1 MGQCFSQ
8 GTKEDSMGD
17 QGLLSFGPMA
27 MDAPTFEGDCKVDVR
42 RPSVKNVTARAKET
56 QSNGIG
62 RQRRRVAVAAQGIHS
77 LTDEAIAKYPKT
89 TKVVQMLLGVMDD
102 NMLFQ
107 GLSLA
112 AKQAIVESMSPQ
124 YVESGC
130 DVIRQ
135 GDLDGQEFYVV
146 EKGRF
151 CVTKRVEREG
161 KEDIVVLG
169 NDFGTSFAFGDLA
182 LLYDAPRS
190 ATVTATS
197 SGKLWKME
205 RHVYQ
210 AIKHAHSKQ
219 IEVRKSDAIQSIP
232 LLRSL
237 PLEQKSLLC
246 EAMVLEEFMEGDFI
260 VTQGDVGSMFY
271 MIDEGTVEVLVDGE
285 VVTSLSKGS
294 YFGERALIRDDVRS
308 ADVRCS
314 TATVACFTITREV
327 FNSLFSSLEH
337 AWVYS
342 VLRNV
347 SVLSALTDEQMLQ
360 VSKAMEPVHM
370 AEGQTI
376 FNVGDAG
383 DAFYIIEKGICKLI
397 ASNGQVLAE
406 CSEGHC
412 FGEKALLT
420 DAPRAASAVAWTDV
434 SLLRCGRETFEE
446 HLGNLKTLMT
456 IWKVKALS
464 KVPLLQHVGQNGLED
479 MCEKLQEETFEDGD
493 LICKEG
499 DVGDSFYI
507 LQSGTCVVIKA
518 QGTGHKAIA
527 RLEPGQYFGEIALLR
542 DDPRTATIKAT
553 SPVKLLVLKREHFFD
568 VVKDFYQA
576 LTMKIGK
583 IDAQDSGHSHLPSK
597 LCPGDLK
604 ILKTL
609 GHGAF
614 GKVYLVRCRHNNMKY
629 ALKCIKKE
637 KVIASKL
644 TEHVVREKQVM
655 EHLQSP
661 FLVSLAASFQDRRH
675 LYMLMRL
682 AEGGELFNYL
692 SNRSSSLSENEAKFY
707 AGCVVMGLDYLHER
721 GVSWRDL
728 KPENILLDISGYAV
742 LTDFGFAKM
751 IPTGSKSFTMCGTP
765 EYLAPEMILQSG
777 HNHAVDWWSL
787 GILIFEMVAGKPP
800 FCDEDR
806 VTMFKSITN
815 ISYRMPSHFSW
826 ELQNLISSLLVK
838 TPSKRLGYFG
848 AAAIKSHPWFSGFD
862 WDALSNRDL
871 TPPYIPPAAAH
882 TNSEIQQSDSD
893 SSPFEESQS
902 PVNYGQFA
910 RAFEDFDSIRVG
922 KKYS

>member
-27 MDAPTFEGDCKVDVR
+27 MDAPTFEGDCKVDVQ
-42 RPSVKNVTARAKET
+42 RPSVKNVAARAKET

-146 EKGRF
+146 EKGTF
-151 CVTKRVEREG
+151 CVTKRVEKEG

-271 MIDEGTVEVLVDGE
+271 MIDEGTVEVLVDGA

-360 VSKAMEPVHM
+360 LSKAMEPLHM

-383 DAFYIIEKGICKLI
+383 DAFYIIEKGI
-397 ASNGQVLAE
+397 S
-406 CSEGHC
+406 
-412 FGEKALLT
+412 
-420 DAPRAASAVAWTDV
+420 
-434 SLLRCGRETFEE
+434 
-446 HLGNLKTLMT
+446 
-456 IWKVKALS
+456 
-464 KVPLLQHVGQNGLED
+464 VGQNGLED

-507 LQSGTCVVIKA
+507 IQSGTCVVIKA
-518 QGTGHKAIA
+518 HGTGHKAIA
-527 RLEPGQYFGEIALLR
+527 RLEPGQYFGERALLR

-553 SPVKLLVLKREHFFD
+553 SPVKLLVMKREDFFD
-568 VVKDFYQA
+568 VVKDFHQA

-597 LCPGDLK
+597 LCTGDLK

-644 TEHVVREKQVM
+644 TEHVVREKG
-655 EHLQSP
+655 HGAPAITLP
-661 FLVSLAASFQDRRH
+661 GIF
-675 LYMLMRL
+675 
-682 AEGGELFNYL
+682 GCK
-692 SNRSSSLSENEAKFY
+692 SSSLSENEAKFY

-871 TPPYIPPAAAH
+871 TPPYIPPAAAQS
-882 TNSEIQQSDSD
+882 NSEIHQTDSD